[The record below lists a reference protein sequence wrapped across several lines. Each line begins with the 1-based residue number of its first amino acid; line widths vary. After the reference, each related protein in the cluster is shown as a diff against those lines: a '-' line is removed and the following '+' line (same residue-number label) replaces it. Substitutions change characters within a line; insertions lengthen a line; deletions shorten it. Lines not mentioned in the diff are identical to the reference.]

1 MEKLLTCRKCHKVF
15 TAKTEEEGITW
26 YSRSRGYNYHMEC
39 WKELT
44 DNSKTKTEDEWI
56 DLIFDLIMREIQGNY
71 AFFRIKA
78 QIDGFIKNGMTA
90 KGIYFACYYFFIVKK
105 QAYKEE
111 YGIGIVPHVYEDS
124 CNYWIEEERKKQGIM
139 QEIVRLQKIEAGEAR
154 KIASKKP
161 RKHKVIA
168 EPKIE
173 DLF

>member
-56 DLIFDLIMREIQGNY
+56 DLIFDLITREIQGNY

-78 QIDGFIKNGMTA
+78 QIDGFIKNGMTVYCRSTPESYNNP
-90 KGIYFACYYFFIVKK
+90 KGEQVLIREYLDKQLVIAHRFA
-105 QAYKEE
+105 
-111 YGIGIVPHVYEDS
+111 DS
-124 CNYWIEEERKKQGIM
+124 KDIDESFLEGK
-139 QEIVRLQKIEAGEAR
+139 
-154 KIASKKP
+154 
-161 RKHKVIA
+161 KVIA
-168 EPKIE
+168 QYGAIDCDFSAKAWI
-173 DLF
+173 LKR